1 MKHFALAA
9 VSTIVLASSAMAQ
22 SAPTAP
28 MASPM
33 ASPMAAPMA
42 SSTAAPAAAAPAATA
57 AAATPTDPVS
67 RGEAIAFDRG
77 KGNCLACHV
86 IEGGSLMG
94 NVGPALKDMKVLM
107 PDPKQL
113 YAVIYN
119 EQARN
124 PSTVMPA
131 FGRNGILTPDEIND
145 VVAYLYTK

>member
-1 MKHFALAA
+1 MKHFALATL
-9 VSTIVLASSAMAQ
+9 STIALASSAMAQ
-22 SAPTAP
+22 SAPTTPMAP
-28 MASPM
+28 MAPM
-33 ASPMAAPMA
+33 APMSSPMAAP
-42 SSTAAPAAAAPAATA
+42 AAGAPAATA
-57 AAATPTDPVS
+57 AAVTLNDPVS
-67 RGEAIAFDRG
+67 KGEAIAFDRG

>member
-9 VSTIVLASSAMAQ
+9 LSTIALASSAMAQ
-22 SAPTAP
+22 SAPMAP
-28 MASPM
+28 MAPM
-33 ASPMAAPMA
+33 SAPMAAPMA
-42 SSTAAPAAAAPAATA
+42 APAAAPPAAAVTTA
-57 AAATPTDPVS
+57 AVTPSDPVS
-67 RGEAIAFDRG
+67 KGEAIAFDRG

-107 PDPKQL
+107 PDAKQL

>member
-1 MKHFALAA
+1 MKHFALATF
-9 VSTIVLASSAMAQ
+9 STIALASSAMAQ
-22 SAPTAP
+22 SAPMAP
-28 MASPM
+28 MAPM
-33 ASPMAAPMA
+33 ASPMAAP
-42 SSTAAPAAAAPAATA
+42 AAAPTPAAVTPPSDPA
-57 AAATPTDPVS
+57 A

-94 NVGPALKDMKVLM
+94 NVGPALKDMKVLV

-124 PSTVMPA
+124 PGTVMPA